1 MSFLGDLN
9 KRHENL
15 KKFVHEGMRYPLPP
29 VGQKFMAFVYFS
41 IPVIG
46 GFAIYNWVVGKAHA
60 SIGEHGELLADKQIK
75 GIGNKT
81 VDEDGTVR
89 RVGAGGWGGGVHLA
103 VSDSETQ
110 RKNQVQLKKFLRRQK
125 KLLEK
130 QEKE

>member
-1 MSFLGDLN
+1 MSFLRDFHR
-9 KRHENL
+9 RHENL

-46 GFAIYNWVVGKAHA
+46 GLAIMNWVAGKARA
-60 SIGEHGELLADKQIK
+60 SIGEHGEKLPDKQLR
-75 GIGNKT
+75 GIGNET
-81 VDEDGTVR
+81 VDEDGTLR

-103 VSDSETQ
+103 VSDPETQ
-110 RKNQVQLKKFLRRQK
+110 RKNQVQLKKYLRRQK

-130 QEKE
+130 QEE